1 MAVSCRPDRPSLSRL
16 RRRRLPVRHRQ
27 QSDARLVNQS
37 WFLRKHEDGSTF
49 GPVLFDQIARWAATA
64 QIAPHDTLSNDRQ
77 IWVKA
82 PMLAQLGMDWLVELT
97 SENYYGPTTLGALQ
111 EFIRLGEIDGETL
124 VINTRNGT
132 RCKIQEMP
140 QLWETGQPG
149 AGNAQTEI
157 QLGDPVGPA
166 VARMSIRLQ
175 EQIRD
180 LEQSLEEE
188 RRALMEAERRY
199 AELKEKYDA
208 VIQRVGT

>member
-1 MAVSCRPDRPSLSRL
+1 
-16 RRRRLPVRHRQ
+16 
-27 QSDARLVNQS
+27 VNQS

-49 GPVLFDQIARWAATA
+49 GPVRFDQIGRWAAAA

-77 IWVKA
+77 TWVKA

-97 SENYYGPTTLGALQ
+97 SEHYYGPTTLGALQ

-124 VINTRNGT
+124 VINTRNGA

-140 QLWETGQPG
+140 QLWETGRAG
-149 AGNAQTEI
+149 AGDAQTEI

-188 RRALMEAERRY
+188 RRALMEAGRRY

-208 VIQRVGT
+208 VIQRAGT

>member
-1 MAVSCRPDRPSLSRL
+1 M
-16 RRRRLPVRHRQ
+16 
-27 QSDARLVNQS
+27 NQS

-49 GPVLFDQIARWAATA
+49 GPVRFDQIVRWATAA
-64 QIAPHDTLSNDRQ
+64 QIAPHDMLSNDRQ
-77 IWVKA
+77 TWVKA

-97 SENYYGPTTLGALQ
+97 REHYYGPTTLGALQ

-124 VINTRNGT
+124 VINTRNGA

-140 QLWETGQPG
+140 QLWETGE
-149 AGNAQTEI
+149 ADTGNAQTEI

-166 VARMSIRLQ
+166 VAGMSIPFQ

-188 RRALMEAERRY
+188 RHALMEAERRY
-199 AELKEKYDA
+199 AELKEKYEA
-208 VIQRVGT
+208 AIQRVGR